1 MNPCAARSF
10 LIMSFRPSSKLHSL
24 DSLHL
29 PQAVHDSIFI
39 SENEMT
45 SESTPCSR
53 ITRAHSCMSCAVLP
67 SALGLPLIKST
78 FAMVYLLRV
87 SKRHH
92 TITSER
98 HTPDAG
104 QPLPQGEGV
113 ASPKLSGLQT
123 YPSPKLSGESRIWFS
138 GFLVSPTL

>member
-10 LIMSFRPSSKLHSL
+10 LIMSFRPSSKQHSL

-45 SESTPCSR
+45 SASTPCSR
-53 ITRAHSCMSCAVLP
+53 ITRAHSFMSCAVLP

-78 FAMVYLLRV
+78 FAIVHLLPFTEAFRGQQYLVLRV
-87 SKRHH
+87 S
-92 TITSER
+92 
-98 HTPDAG
+98 G
-104 QPLPQGEGV
+104 
-113 ASPKLSGLQT
+113 
-123 YPSPKLSGESRIWFS
+123 
-138 GFLVSPTL
+138 